1 MLMKTLLIPLAAF
14 AVTVT
19 GASAFNGDMLKRAGL
34 NDDQIAAFEE
44 AKELRESGDKEAARD
59 VLLAAGVD
67 EDVIKQVREAMREHK
82 NDIHSA
88 IAAKDYEA
96 FKEAIRGSAFTD
108 MIDSEAEFD
117 KLVEAY
123 ELMQDG
129 DREGAKDIF
138 DELGLPGLGIDKF
151 GHKMMRANF
160 MANLSDEQKE
170 ALKEAMEDKDRERV
184 REILAEAGVDSNFEF
199 KHRGD
204 GHNKG
209 MGGERGFGHLKD
221 KEWEAETD

>member
-1 MLMKTLLIPLAAF
+1 MKTLLIPLAAF

-34 NDDQIAAFEE
+34 NDDQIAAFEQ
-44 AKELRESGDKEAARD
+44 ARELKESGDKEAARD

-88 IAAKDYEA
+88 IAAQDYEA
-96 FKEAIRGSAFTD
+96 FKAAIEGSAFAD

-123 ELMQDG
+123 ELMRDG

-138 DELGLPGLGIDKF
+138 DELGLTGLGMDKF
-151 GHKMMRANF
+151 KDKMRPNF
-160 MANLSDEQKE
+160 MSLLNTEQKE
-170 ALKEAMEDKDRERV
+170 ELRDAMENKDRDRV
-184 REILAEAGVDSNFEF
+184 REILVEAGVDSDFEF
-199 KHRGD
+199 KHHREVHGE
-204 GHNKG
+204 GE
-209 MGGERGFGHLKD
+209 GGGRGFGHLKD
-221 KEWEAETD
+221 KEWHETESD

>member
-1 MLMKTLLIPLAAF
+1 MKTLLIPLAAF

-19 GASAFNGDMLKRAGL
+19 GASAFSGDMLKRAGL
-34 NDDQIAAFEE
+34 NDDQIAAFET

-88 IAAKDYEA
+88 IATRDYEA
-96 FKEAIRGSAFTD
+96 FKEAIEGSAFAD

-117 KLVEAY
+117 RLVEAY
-123 ELMQDG
+123 ELMRDG

-138 DELGLPGLGIDKF
+138 DELGLTGF
-151 GHKMMRANF
+151 GMDNSKDNMRPNF
-160 MANLSDEQKE
+160 MSLLNTEQKE
-170 ALKEAMEDKDRERV
+170 ALREAMENKDRERV
-184 REILAEAGVDSNFEF
+184 REILDEAGVESGFEF
-199 KHRGD
+199 KHRGG
-204 GHNKG
+204 GHDEG
-209 MGGERGFGHLKD
+209 MGDEKGFGHLKD
-221 KEWEAETD
+221 KEWEERD

>member
-34 NDDQIAAFEE
+34 NDDQIAAFEQ
-44 AKELRESGDKEAARD
+44 AKELKESGDKEAARD

-96 FKEAIRGSAFTD
+96 FKEAIEGSAFAD
-108 MIDSEAEFD
+108 MIDSEAEFNR
-117 KLVEAY
+117 LVEAY
-123 ELMQDG
+123 ELMRDG

-138 DELGLPGLGIDKF
+138 DELGLPGLGMDKF
-151 GHKMMRANF
+151 KDQMRPNF
-160 MANLSDEQKE
+160 MSLLSTEQKE
-170 ALKEAMEDKDRERV
+170 ELRDAMENHDRERV
-184 REILAEAGVDSNFEF
+184 REILEEAGVEEGFEF
-199 KHRGD
+199 KHRGE
-204 GHNKG
+204 GHENG
-209 MGGERGFGHLKD
+209 EGEERGFGHLKD
-221 KEWEAETD
+221 KDWNETD

>member
-34 NDDQIAAFEE
+34 NDDQIAAFEQ
-44 AKELRESGDKEAARD
+44 AKELKESGDKEAARD

-82 NDIHSA
+82 SDIHNA
-88 IAAKDYEA
+88 IVANDYEA
-96 FKEAIRGSAFTD
+96 FKEAIEGSAFAD

-117 KLVEAY
+117 RLVEAH

-129 DREGAKDIF
+129 DREAAKDIF
-138 DELGLPGLGIDKF
+138 DELGLPGFGMDKF

-160 MANLSDEQKE
+160 IANLSDEQRE
-170 ALKEAMEDKDRERV
+170 ALKEAMEDKDHERV
-184 REILAEAGVDSNFEF
+184 REILEEAGVDSDFEF
-199 KHRGD
+199 KHRGEGD
-204 GHNKG
+204 REG
-209 MGGERGFGHLKD
+209 RGFGHMKGMD
-221 KEWEAETD
+221 GGGSR

>member
-34 NDDQIAAFEE
+34 NDDQIAAFEQ
-44 AKELRESGDKEAARD
+44 AKELKESGDKEGARD
-59 VLLAAGVD
+59 ILLAAGVD

-82 NDIHSA
+82 SDIHNA
-88 IAAKDYEA
+88 IVANDYEA
-96 FKEAIRGSAFTD
+96 FKEAIEGSAFAD

-117 KLVEAY
+117 RLVEAH

-129 DREGAKDIF
+129 DREAAKDIF
-138 DELGLPGLGIDKF
+138 DELGLPGFGMDKF

-160 MANLSDEQKE
+160 IANLSDEQRE
-170 ALKEAMEDKDRERV
+170 ALREAMEDKDHERV
-184 REILAEAGVDSNFEF
+184 REILDEAGVDSDFEF
-199 KHRGD
+199 KHREE
-204 GHNKG
+204 GHKEG
-209 MGGERGFGHLKD
+209 MGEGRGFGHLKD
-221 KEWEAETD
+221 KEWHETD